1 MSQATSPRLTESHIY
16 QGGRVPML
24 TRQLS
29 TGDEISA
36 RSILMLKR
44 VTLMPMPMIYNG
56 VEIKIYF

>member
-1 MSQATSPRLTESHIY
+1 
-16 QGGRVPML
+16 ML